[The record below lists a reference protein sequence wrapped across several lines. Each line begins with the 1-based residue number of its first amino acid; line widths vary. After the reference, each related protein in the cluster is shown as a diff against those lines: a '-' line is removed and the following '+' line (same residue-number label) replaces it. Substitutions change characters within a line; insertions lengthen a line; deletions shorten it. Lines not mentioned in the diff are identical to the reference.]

1 MGYLADERGLSRFLH
16 GYHPMSSSAET
27 VVGIFNTSQDT
38 IDMLRELFE
47 HKGFVAVAVFT
58 NTVRDGKVDLDG
70 WMRQHRPSVIV
81 YDIAL
86 PYDENWRLFE
96 HIRDSPACKGLPFVL
111 TTTNVAQ
118 VKRVAGDAIIYEIVG
133 KPYDLEKLLDAVS
146 NAASQRR

>member
-1 MGYLADERGLSRFLH
+1 MGHLADERGLSPFLH
-16 GYHPMSSSAET
+16 GYGPMGSSAET
-27 VVGIFNTSQDT
+27 VVAIFNTSQDT

-96 HIRDSPACKGLPFVL
+96 HIRQSPACRNVPFVL

-118 VKRVAGDAIIYEIVG
+118 VKRVAGDAELFEIVG
-133 KPYDLEKLLDAVS
+133 KPYDLEKLFEAVS
-146 NAASQRR
+146 SAASQHK